1 MSSFSRWIVV
11 SDSHGDRRSLRAV
24 LDLHADAKGV
34 FHLGDG
40 AMDMERL
47 AEEYP
52 SLTIYQVTGN
62 CDSALR
68 LIPTEQEVMVDG
80 RRVLA
85 VHGHLYG
92 VKSSPLRLLLAAR
105 QRGANV
111 ALFGHT
117 HQPLLHGE
125 EGLYL
130 LNPGSIRQGQ
140 YALLDITASGV
151 FPHLEQLR

>member
-1 MSSFSRWIVV
+1 MSSFLRVIVV

-24 LDLHADAKGV
+24 LDRHPDAAAV

-40 AMDMERL
+40 AADMERV

-52 SLTIYQVTGN
+52 ALTVYQTAGN
-62 CDSALR
+62 GDSTLR
-68 LIPTEQEVMVDG
+68 LIPEEQEVILGG
-80 RRVLA
+80 RRILA
-85 VHGHLYG
+85 VHGHRYG
-92 VKSSPLRLLLAAR
+92 VKASPLRFLLQAR
-105 QRGANV
+105 QRGAQL

-130 LNPGSIRQGQ
+130 LNPGSVRMGA
-140 YALLDITASGV
+140 YALLDLTPGGV
-151 FPHLEQLR
+151 FPHLECLR